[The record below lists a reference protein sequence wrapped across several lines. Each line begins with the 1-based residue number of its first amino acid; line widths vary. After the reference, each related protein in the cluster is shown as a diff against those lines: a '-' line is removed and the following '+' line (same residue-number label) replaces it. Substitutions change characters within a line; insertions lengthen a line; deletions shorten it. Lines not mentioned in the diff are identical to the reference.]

1 MTGGCFV
8 KSNLRKLACGSAAT
22 ALALLIAGPA
32 WSQEAAP
39 QDAEQTGGIQDIVVT
54 AQKREQRLQDVPVA
68 ISAVTAASLEANRIV
83 SVRDLDSISPNL
95 TVRQIVGGGGL
106 PTYSMR
112 GEVTIGSSI
121 GVDRGIALYV
131 DGVYLANAQGSIFEL
146 GDIQR
151 IEVLRGP
158 QGTLFGRNSTGGA
171 VSITTGDPKGEFGAK
186 GTISYGNYD
195 QFRAVAHV
203 DTAKYGDFSAAF
215 SYVHTERRG
224 DIKNLGGGTTW
235 DFSRVGGGI
244 RKSPKHLGGFNTEAA
259 SANILYDGP
268 AIRAIY
274 KFDWTDS
281 TFSAPGQGVI
291 YMSPLLR
298 QLYAAQPAA
307 NRPNLTQ
314 LSKTRPDAVNN
325 AGVVNSRIK
334 NQGHNL
340 TLSGDITDN
349 LSFKNIAAY
358 RRSKF
363 QSPLTLIDGNGGL
376 VNPGTVAMG
385 PFATAFG
392 LLAGGAPLLNA
403 NIGAPFLLQPTLTSG
418 LDRQWSDE
426 FQLNYDSEFAT
437 LTAGGLYFQQ
447 RSNRGSTGD
456 GNSVLGKARSAA
468 FQIYPGFAIPGPRAN
483 GFGAIDGH
491 VKVVSKAAF
500 GQAEFHVLD
509 NLDLVAGGRY
519 THDKKTGIDNTVVSG
534 AAPIATNSFVV
545 DYSKGKFTYNLGAN
559 YKVNSD
565 VLMYGKYVT
574 GFISGGQFAG
584 FVFDP
589 ETAKSWEGGIKADWW
604 GRKLRTNLSL
614 FTVKYTGLQLTTSG
628 PNIGS
633 TNQNLT
639 QVVLNA
645 GDARAKGFELETTFQ
660 PIRELTFNASLGYTN
675 FNYTRIDPRIA
686 AAAAVV
692 VANDRSTLTSAL
704 SAQYESEPV
713 WGDANF
719 VVRFDGNYKS
729 KQQKVPIVPLTTGS
743 SALFGINAAE
753 QQAFAN
759 AQRIPGYWLV
769 NGRIALQGISMGG
782 SKATLALW
790 GRNLFDTKQV
800 SYAPSLVY
808 AISADYERART
819 YGVDLTVEF

>member
-1 MTGGCFV
+1 MKNRFTRLSTRV
-8 KSNLRKLACGSAAT
+8 SIAAVAIAMSTSAFAQS
-22 ALALLIAGPA
+22 AP
-32 WSQEAAP
+32 AAP
-39 QDAEQTGGIQDIVVT
+39 VDAEEANTGIADIVVT

-68 ISAVTAASLEANRIV
+68 ISAVTTASLVSNRIT

-171 VSITTGDPKGEFGAK
+171 VSITTSDPKGEFGAR

-195 QFRAVAHV
+195 QFRAVAHL
-203 DTAKYGDFSAAF
+203 DTPKYGDLSASFSF
-215 SYVHTERRG
+215 VHTERRG

-235 DFSRVGGGI
+235 DFTRVGAGI
-244 RKSPKHLGGFNTEAA
+244 RKSPNYLGGFNTEAA
-259 SANILYDGP
+259 SANILYDGEK
-268 AIRAIY
+268 IRAIY

-291 YMSPLLR
+291 YQSPLLR
-298 QLYAAQPAA
+298 AIYAAQPTA
-307 NRPNLTQ
+307 NQANLTQ
-314 LSKTRPDAVNN
+314 VSKTRPDAVNN

-334 NQGHNL
+334 NQGHSL

-349 LSFKNIAAY
+349 LSVKNIAAY
-358 RRSKF
+358 RRSRF

-376 VNPGTVAMG
+376 VNPGTAALG
-385 PFATAFG
+385 SFATAYG
-392 LLAGGAPLLNA
+392 LIAGGAALLNA
-403 NIGAPFLLQPTLTSG
+403 NIGAPLLLQPTLTSG

-426 FQLNYDSEFAT
+426 LQFNYNSDIVT
-437 LTAGGLYFQQ
+437 ITAGGLYFQQ
-447 RSNRGSTGD
+447 RANRGSTGD
-456 GNSVLGKARSAA
+456 GASVLGKARSAS
-468 FQIYPGFAIPGPRAN
+468 FQLYPGFAIPGPRAN
-483 GFGAIDGH
+483 GYGAIDGH
-491 VKVVSKAAF
+491 VKVVSTAAF

-519 THDKKTGIDNTVVSG
+519 THDKKTGIDNTIVSA
-534 AAPIATNSFVV
+534 AAPAATNSFVV

-559 YKVNSD
+559 YKPNSD
-565 VLMYGKYVT
+565 ILLYGKYVT

-589 ETAKSWEGGIKADWW
+589 EQAKSFEGGVKADWF

-628 PNIGS
+628 ANIGS
-633 TNQNLT
+633 TNSNLT

-645 GDARAKGFELETTFQ
+645 GDARAKGFELETTIQ
-660 PIRELTFNASLGYTN
+660 PIRQLTFNASLGYTD
-675 FNYTRIDPRIA
+675 FKYTRIDPRIA

-692 VANDRSTLTSAL
+692 VINDRSKWTSAL

-713 WGDANF
+713 WGDATLTAR
-719 VVRFDGNYKS
+719 VDGNYKS

-753 QQAFAN
+753 QQAFSD

-769 NGRIALQGISMGG
+769 NGRIALQGIDVGG
-782 SKATLALW
+782 TKATLALW